1 MAGPKNTQLLANI
14 QRSCCVCSLLA
25 LSMYYNPF
33 THNLMT
39 GAKLFELSLL
49 LRTGTIYMYMS
60 THTYR
65 EESSSEDESEAEDQP
80 QQQQPVTSTTASQPS
95 ATTPVAMA
103 TPVPSSLTTPLSQ
116 QQQQAPQLQT
126 PESKASPIAKDGGG
140 SSGAA
145 TPAQDTTPS
154 EWG

>member
-1 MAGPKNTQLLANI
+1 M
-14 QRSCCVCSLLA
+14 CSLLA

-49 LRTGTIYMYMS
+49 LRTSTIYMS

-65 EESSSEDESEAEDQP
+65 EESSSEEESEAEDQP
-80 QQQQPVTSTTASQPS
+80 QQQQPAASSTASQPS
-95 ATTPVAMA
+95 TTTPVAMA
-103 TPVPSSLTTPLSQ
+103 TPVAGSLTTPLSQ
-116 QQQQAPQLQT
+116 QQQQTPQLQT
-126 PESKASPIAKDGGG
+126 PESKASPVAKDGGG

-154 EWG
+154 ECG